1 MKNLKDK
8 VKYCL
13 EKDQQSR
20 NSDIRLT
27 QLVWACFHRD
37 KFIEI
42 QGEDFGKDFAIRIKD
57 LFDLPREDHI
67 SRVRRAIQEDA
78 VKNVVA
84 GRKEYGVYLPTD
96 INVAKQRKMNE
107 INWREYLGLN

>member
-1 MKNLKDK
+1 MVNLKDK
-8 VKYCL
+8 VKECL
-13 EKDQQSR
+13 AKDKQSR

-27 QLVWACFHRD
+27 QMVWWNYHNSKIVTLPD
-37 KFIEI
+37 
-42 QGEDFGKDFAIRIKD
+42 GERAIRIKD

-67 SRVRRAIQEDA
+67 SRVRRSIQEHA
-78 VKNVVA
+78 VKKVLS
-84 GRKEYGVYLPTD
+84 GYPDFGIYLPTD